1 VVWCGVCER
10 YMMCARAFVC
20 LSLCLT
26 ACLSSVWCIFWWE
39 SVVCVCVC
47 FVILHVFMEAF
58 EHIHSHTQLT
68 DERTRLSPLGF
79 PLSPL
84 PLRTGDMEAPVSVSG
99 ILCLSLSHT
108 HSHRNTAPHKHTPLH
123 ACDTSAIDRNCFAF
137 LHSEGSGGCWGEGE
151 GGFRDGR
158 DYLVQSSVPAVFFGR
173 WGGGYGHSEHIQGFI
188 LHVFAEALRHK
199 RGGRGGRGG
208 GAHRAHTETCSNACA
223 CTHSYVTNRHSFSQV
238 SLKFRMSLYCI

>member
-1 VVWCGVCER
+1 
-10 YMMCARAFVC
+10 M
-20 LSLCLT
+20 LC
-26 ACLSSVWCIFWWE
+26 
-39 SVVCVCVC
+39 VCVCVLSSC
-47 FVILHVFMEAF
+47 MYLWRHLSTYTLTLNSLTNAHVCLHSASHSLPYPCVQVIWRHLCQSVESFV
-58 EHIHSHTQLT
+58 
-68 DERTRLSPLGF
+68 
-79 PLSPL
+79 
-84 PLRTGDMEAPVSVSG
+84 
-99 ILCLSLSHT
+99 SLSHT

-137 LHSEGSGGCWGEGE
+137 LHSEGSGGCCGEAE
-151 GGFRDGR
+151 EGFRDGR
-158 DYLVQSSVPAVFFGR
+158 DHFVHSSVPAVFFVR
-173 WGGGYGHSEHIQGFI
+173 WGGGHGHSEHIQGFI